1 VIVPVQYL
9 VLELDGITAGDYLTW
24 VRDPEPPA
32 LGFLLDSI
40 TVRADPLGE
49 TIQATLAW
57 NRPPPSPRRAALLA
71 GFPLTPE
78 VRAVEART
86 LAAAA

>member
-1 VIVPVQYL
+1 MSLQYL
-9 VLELDGITAGDYLTW
+9 TLQLDGITAGDYLTW

-32 LGFLLDSI
+32 LGAGLDSI
-40 TVRADPLGE
+40 TVEVDPLGE
-49 TIQATLAW
+49 TIEATLSW
-57 NRPPPSPRRAALLA
+57 NRPPPAPRAAALAA

-78 VRAVEART
+78 VSAVDSRT